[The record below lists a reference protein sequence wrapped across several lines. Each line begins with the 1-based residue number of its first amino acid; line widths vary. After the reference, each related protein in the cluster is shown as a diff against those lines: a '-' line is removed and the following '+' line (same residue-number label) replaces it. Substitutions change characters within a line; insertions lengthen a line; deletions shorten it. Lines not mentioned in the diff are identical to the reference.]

1 MNMQSKNYDGI
12 GAAALLFLST
22 LMVIACLS
30 DVLPARP
37 DNTAV
42 IAQGQGH
49 SVQVTQKSAA
59 NTHG

>member
-1 MNMQSKNYDGI
+1 MNMQSRNYDGI

-30 DVLPARP
+30 DVLPARV
-37 DNTAV
+37 DGAMV

-49 SVQVTQKSAA
+49 RVQVTQNSAL
-59 NTHG
+59 NTRG